1 MTPQRIK
8 PLREAGYK
16 KGERAAINQLA
27 AMSDKLNPIAG
38 PGILIDRT
46 ANGIVIR
53 ADPNFT
59 GNSNNSGKPR
69 WL

>member
-59 GNSNNSGKPR
+59 GNNNSGKPR